1 VTKLDHCNI
10 RTLDL
15 PATIGFYSDVL
26 ELKSSFFPGA
36 SDRGAW
42 LYDSTD
48 RPVIHLVAVDPGD
61 PAGSIAAIRGMR
73 GDGQGGEFDPSMLKG
88 SGAIDHIAF
97 ECSDY
102 DDMEGKLQSLDL
114 SFTRNHVES
123 IGLRQLFVN
132 DPNGITVELNFR

>member
-1 VTKLDHCNI
+1 MTRLDHCNI

-26 ELKSSFFPGA
+26 DLKPSFFPGS

-42 LYDSTD
+42 LHDSTD
-48 RPVIHLVAVDPGD
+48 RPVIHLVAVDPAD

-73 GDGQGGEFDPSMLKG
+73 GEDGGGFEPTMLRG

-97 ECSDY
+97 ECTDY
-102 DDMEGKLQSLDL
+102 EAMEGRLQALDL
-114 SFTRNHVES
+114 RYTANEVES
-123 IGLRQLFVN
+123 IGLRQLFVS